1 MSPPLIKRRCTVFDN
16 TDNREQ
22 IRKELMVINADV
34 FADNVDLLTI
44 AAAQRLVDAL
54 TTRFKNRTPALA
66 GV

>member
-1 MSPPLIKRRCTVFDN
+1 VFDN